1 MRAPLSFGASDRLH
15 RSAEFIRLQRSGLR
29 FQSPHFVLYAGTLE
43 NEPERSR
50 LGVTVSRRIGN
61 AVIRNRVKRRVR
73 EIFRGRIRDTLAKGT
88 SLVVIARAGA
98 GSLATA
104 SITDELVTAARN
116 LSARISAKGA

>member
-1 MRAPLSFGASDRLH
+1 MRPSLSFGAVDRLH

-43 NEPERSR
+43 TEPDRSR

-73 EIFRGRIRDTLAKGT
+73 EIFRGRIRDSLVKGT

-98 GSLATA
+98 GSLASA
-104 SITDELVTAARN
+104 SITDELIAGARN

>member
-29 FQSPHFVLYAGTLE
+29 FQSPHFVLYAGMLE

-73 EIFRGRIRDTLAKGT
+73 EIFRGRIRDSLAKGT
-88 SLVVIARAGA
+88 SLVVIARIGA
-98 GSLATA
+98 GGLATA
-104 SITDELVTAARN
+104 SITDELITAARN
-116 LSARISAKGA
+116 LTARISERT

>member
-1 MRAPLSFGASDRLH
+1 LSFGAVDRLH

-43 NEPERSR
+43 TEPDRSR

-73 EIFRGRIRDTLAKGT
+73 EIFRGRIRDSLVKGT

-98 GSLATA
+98 GSLASA
-104 SITDELVTAARN
+104 SITDELIAGARN
-116 LSARISAKGA
+116 LSARISAKGAERA